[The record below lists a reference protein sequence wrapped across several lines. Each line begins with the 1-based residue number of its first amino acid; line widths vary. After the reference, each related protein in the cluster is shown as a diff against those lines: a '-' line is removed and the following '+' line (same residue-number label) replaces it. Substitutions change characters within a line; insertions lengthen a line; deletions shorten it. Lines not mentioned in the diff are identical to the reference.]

1 MFSHT
6 YVLRNRHILIAP
18 GSTANGE
25 TVVDRCGVNDGGGA
39 VGACEVPGVP
49 GNEGPGELGIPGIP
63 GNEDPGKLGIPDD
76 PGKLGNW
83 NGLFILKITTLN
95 KTLK

>member
-25 TVVDRCGVNDGGGA
+25 TVVDCCGVNDGGGA

-49 GNEGPGELGIPGIP
+49 GNDGPGELGIPGIP
-63 GNEDPGKLGIPDD
+63 GNED